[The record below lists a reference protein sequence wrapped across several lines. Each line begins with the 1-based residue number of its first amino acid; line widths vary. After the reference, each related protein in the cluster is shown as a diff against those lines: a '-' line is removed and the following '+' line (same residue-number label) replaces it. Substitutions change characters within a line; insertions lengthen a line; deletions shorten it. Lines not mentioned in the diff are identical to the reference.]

1 MGFGFVVLARSVSL
15 PPDFS
20 PSRLFLTHICVCVC
34 VRVQVQ
40 WCECQCTCVRA
51 CVCVCA
57 QHVQYF
63 MVSLTGKM
71 GAKQTDTENRK
82 EHKWYTEKNSYFLLK
97 NTLIRFLELS
107 VTRWE
112 FE

>member
-20 PSRLFLTHICVCVC
+20 PSRLFLTHICVCVY
-34 VRVQVQ
+34 
-40 WCECQCTCVRA
+40 EYKCTCVRA

>member
-1 MGFGFVVLARSVSL
+1 VY
-15 PPDFS
+15 
-20 PSRLFLTHICVCVC
+20 
-34 VRVQVQ
+34 
-40 WCECQCTCVRA
+40 EYKCTCVRA

-82 EHKWYTEKNSYFLLK
+82 EHKWYTEKNSYFCLKIPPSVYIDFKLLK
-97 NTLIRFLELS
+97 GNSNVF
-107 VTRWE
+107 VW
-112 FE
+112 